1 LRKALTEAKAEIV
14 LLDGIGV
21 ARLVLPLLQNI
32 PQVRAKVLFHGKTR
46 LNSSDIRLLRMLPAE
61 RLTSRP
67 CRIRWLNR
75 WSMTWV
81 GRCRPCAWRL
91 IRWRSSSRC

>member
-1 LRKALTEAKAEIV
+1 MPPRALKGRHLWRLLRPWLRMRLRKALTEAKAEIV

-61 RLTSRP
+61 
-67 CRIRWLNR
+67 
-75 WSMTWV
+75 
-81 GRCRPCAWRL
+81 
-91 IRWRSSSRC
+91 